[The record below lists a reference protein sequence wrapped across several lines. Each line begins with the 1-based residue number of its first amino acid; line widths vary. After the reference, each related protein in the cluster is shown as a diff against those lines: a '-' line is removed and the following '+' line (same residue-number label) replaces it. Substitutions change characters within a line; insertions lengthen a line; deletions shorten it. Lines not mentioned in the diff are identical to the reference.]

1 VRAKVL
7 KVFTSEFYISHTSSW
22 RKTDQSKE
30 PKVPKGQELKIFKK
44 WEIGDG
50 EGDPDH
56 PETWKLFDIFS
67 TSTNPFVCDASSLG
81 TINKTYSPRYVY
93 LSDRW
98 LGRVIESNL
107 VAGSRPDRWPKDFK
121 HKGHIQSGRVPKG
134 MAYYM
139 KDNQDRLR
147 YAIAEGC
154 HQLHGYEGVIRGL
167 KVTRKRNPNAGKK
180 IEEGDLVESSEIKS
194 TSVPTVVPPT
204 SVSTSVPTVVPS
216 TSVPTSVPTVVPS
229 TSVSTSVPTV
239 VPPTSVP
246 SSVPTSVHS
255 SMFPPVP
262 TSLKR
267 RIRGNEDSNPR
278 NSPKNARTKGLEE
291 DFDIIPVLSSEDE
304 GPELN
309 PESRE
314 LKDTR
319 LLCEFLFEVAR
330 NQGEILVGMGQRY
343 KELLGAEDYST
354 LKERCKGI
362 SESTTAMVGCFLSSY
377 PEGRKMFK
385 ASKGSKP

>member
-1 VRAKVL
+1 MRAKVL

-204 SVSTSVPTVVPS
+204 SV
-216 TSVPTSVPTVVPS
+216 
-229 TSVSTSVPTV
+229 
-239 VPPTSVP
+239 P